1 MYPAASCHHLKGL
14 PVTRRIPLLS
24 IIAAGLATAAPAQ
37 AAVLVGDQACYQEA
51 EPVNLVGTGFTPN
64 GRVDFSRDNLA
75 AGSLVADATGRVQG
89 EVEAPAISPR
99 RARRFSLVATDAANP
114 ANVASLAP
122 LATVFDV
129 TVRPLGGNPAR
140 RRRITARGFTE
151 GRTLYVHVRRRGRG
165 KNIKLGR
172 LKRPCGTKKVRKR
185 VFRRGAKRGTYTVQ
199 FDTRRR
205 YSSKAFPKATYR
217 VRIFRVFRPSL
228 ASAAFVTAEHW
239 VRVR

>member
-1 MYPAASCHHLKGL
+1 M
-14 PVTRRIPLLS
+14 TRRIALLS
-24 IIAAGLATAAPAQ
+24 LTATAFATAAPAQ
-37 AAVLVGDQACYQEA
+37 AASLLGDQACYQEA
-51 EPVNLVGTGFTPN
+51 EPVNVVGTGFTPN

-89 EVEAPAISPR
+89 QIDAPAISPR
-99 RARRFSLVATDAANP
+99 RVRRFSLVATDAANP
-114 ANVASLAP
+114 ANVGSITP

-129 TVRPLGGNPAR
+129 TVKPLGGNPAR
-140 RRRITARGFTE
+140 KRRITARGFTE
-151 GRTLYVHVRRRGRG
+151 GRTLYVHVRRRGKGR
-165 KNIKLGR
+165 NIRLGR

-185 VFRRGAKRGTYTVQ
+185 LFRRGAKRGTYTVQ

-217 VRIFRVFRPSL
+217 VTVFKVFRSSL
-228 ASAAFVTAEHW
+228 ASAAFATGERW